1 MATGQNRTAVTRIEG
16 LNLNCLGASE
26 SRGAWALGRLPSGP
40 ASCIKAFHSP
50 LSSSLLS
57 PRVETVSFLAAES
70 WFPPKEIMSH
80 RSCGRICPLEFPCP
94 GEIRELGE
102 LPRGGTHLEPACPS
116 PPRRGHAQR
125 LTDVNRNKY
134 WETPPSP
141 GPVSAV
147 STSLCG
153 LSKSAPLLNP
163 LFHFYSSNNRPLENQ
178 NRTEL
183 YGDHPRNFSIPKG
196 LLSLCKI
203 FFKFF
208 FPLKNSFR
216 TSFRHSHACLVVFSK
231 RFCLKGSLP
240 MVLRGFG
247 LVPNTD
253 FKDSWEDGER
263 CLEQPVHSA
272 NPQP

>member
-1 MATGQNRTAVTRIEG
+1 MVDFPAFDLSSTPPCLRLPRNNSKDQLPGEKLTLRSCCAQENWPVLWLQGEGRTAATRIED

-26 SRGAWALGRLPSGP
+26 SRGWGGGGAGALGRLPSGP

-57 PRVETVSFLAAES
+57 PGVETVSFLAAES

-94 GEIRELGE
+94 GEITALAE

-125 LTDVNRNKY
+125 LTDVNRNKH
-134 WETPPSP
+134 WENPPSP

-153 LSKSAPLLNP
+153 LSESVPLLNP
-163 LFHFYSSNNRPLENQ
+163 LFHLYSSNNRSLEIQ

-183 YGDHPRNFSIPKG
+183 YRDHPRNFSIPKG

-208 FPLKNSFR
+208 LFF
-216 TSFRHSHACLVVFSK
+216 FSPEK
-231 RFCLKGSLP
+231 FL
-240 MVLRGFG
+240 
-247 LVPNTD
+247 
-253 FKDSWEDGER
+253 
-263 CLEQPVHSA
+263 
-272 NPQP
+272 